1 MYPNNN
7 QPFRFF
13 SLFLKFEKVNNF
25 SCVLMVLIS
34 DSDASMHLYILKLE
48 DILIRANVCTS
59 HGLQHAI
66 AVKDHAFNAAS
77 ADVTI
82 KNDPYLVSNMVF
94 SFSYVYIIAFN
105 ALASVQLFFTY

>member
-1 MYPNNN
+1 
-7 QPFRFF
+7 
-13 SLFLKFEKVNNF
+13 
-25 SCVLMVLIS
+25 
-34 DSDASMHLYILKLE
+34 MHLYILKLE

-82 KNDPYLVSNMVF
+82 RNDPYLVSNIEF
-94 SFSYVYIIAFN
+94 S
-105 ALASVQLFFTY
+105 LASVQPFLYILIVFYSGRSNFAGCSLA